1 MPKKNKKSK
10 KNSKGPSFIT
20 IFCVM
25 FGVAVVVFGGL
36 SIYHLATNQPKNN
49 ETPVDNINTAE
60 IGENPT
66 NTEEDENHDD
76 IKDIKDLI
84 DEEAQKPEVE
94 VVDGLKVP
102 TFDVTVRQNNGM
114 TIISGKITNFI
125 ETNGNCTYTLTGPTT
140 KTFTRSVLPDPKYT
154 VCDALVFDRGELAA
168 GSWQVKV
175 EYKSQTAGGV
185 SETQTFTIQ

>member
-1 MPKKNKKSK
+1 MPTKNKKSK
-10 KNSKGPSFIT
+10 QKSSGPSFIT
-20 IFCVM
+20 IFCAM

-36 SIYHLATNQPKNN
+36 SIYHLANKPKNN
-49 ETPVDNINTAE
+49 ETQIDNINTAE
-60 IGENPT
+60 VVNNPT
-66 NTEEDENHDD
+66 ETSGDENRDD

-84 DEEAQKPEVE
+84 DEGSQKPEVE
-94 VVDGLKVP
+94 VADGLKVP
-102 TFDVTVRQNNGM
+102 TFDVTIRQNNGM

-125 ETNGNCTYTLTGPTT
+125 ETDGSCTYILTGPTT
-140 KTFTRSVLPDPKYT
+140 KNISKSVLPDPKYT
-154 VCDALVFDRGELAA
+154 VCEALVFNRGELAT